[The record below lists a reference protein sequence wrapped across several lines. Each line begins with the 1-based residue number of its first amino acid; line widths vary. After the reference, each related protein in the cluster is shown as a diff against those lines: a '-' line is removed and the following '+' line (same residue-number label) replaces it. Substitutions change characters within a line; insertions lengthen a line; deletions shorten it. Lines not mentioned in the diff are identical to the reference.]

1 MTFNQ
6 NEALSLS
13 VFLGKWEKVMVHL
26 LRWIIRMLYIVIT
39 HQMLFS
45 LLMKDVGLLT
55 ICIQELASKTF
66 QGLE

>member
-1 MTFNQ
+1 M
-6 NEALSLS
+6 
-13 VFLGKWEKVMVHL
+13 VMVHL